1 MLDNGAEQASEFLVK
16 VQIKYFLEA
25 NDAPPTRRFLKAVEE
40 YRAALE
46 LARGIE
52 IKKRSVTEKA
62 KEELRAANARM
73 QGMDAKRVLS

>member
-1 MLDNGAEQASEFLVK
+1 M
-16 VQIKYFLEA
+16 
-25 NDAPPTRRFLKAVEE
+25 KAVED

-52 IKKRSVTEKA
+52 IKKRSVTDKA